1 MRARGKDGMQSKSA
15 MHKNISI
22 EKEKAKMNT
31 DEKANH
37 ENPRNPVKAIRLK
50 CRDCCCNQVSEIDA
64 CTVKGCALHPFR
76 FGKNPYRTKRILTDE
91 QKVERAKHLKRPSAE
106 NNAHS

>member
-1 MRARGKDGMQSKSA
+1 
-15 MHKNISI
+15 
-22 EKEKAKMNT
+22 MNT

-50 CRDCCCNQVSEIDA
+50 CRDCTCNQLVEIDN

-76 FGKNPYRTKRILTDE
+76 FGKNPYRTKREWTDE
-91 QKVERAKHLKRPSAE
+91 QKALRAEQLKRAVCQI
-106 NNAHS
+106 NAHS